1 VNNVLP
7 ASCRQSPWL
16 IAAGETPAARSMS
29 DETSPRAD
37 IAALTARMVQSDET
51 AWREFYDG
59 YFDRL
64 LRYLLVVA
72 NGREEAARE
81 ALQLTLMRVV
91 RNIKKFNSETAL
103 WSWLTVLARSS
114 IVDEA
119 RKRNRYLALLDR
131 FFHSESVAT
140 SAHESEADARLLRV
154 LEQRVANLPPE
165 ERDLIER
172 KYFDEGSVRE
182 IADELETSEKAI
194 ESRLVRI
201 RRKLKDAILTQLELE
216 R

>member
-1 VNNVLP
+1 MC
-7 ASCRQSPWL
+7 S
-16 IAAGETPAARSMS
+16 
-29 DETSPRAD
+29 
-37 IAALTARMVQSDET
+37 
-51 AWREFYDG
+51 
-59 YFDRL
+59 

-91 RNIKKFNSETAL
+91 RNIKKFDSETAL

-114 IVDEA
+114 VVDEA
-119 RKRNRYLALLDR
+119 RKRNRYLALLER
-131 FFHSESVAT
+131 FLHADTIAT
-140 SAHESEADARLLRV
+140 SANESEADAHLLRV
-154 LEQRVANLPPE
+154 LEQRVTNLPQE

-172 KYFDEGSVRE
+172 KYFDEGSVKE

-201 RRKLKDAILTQLELE
+201 RRKLRDAILTQLEME